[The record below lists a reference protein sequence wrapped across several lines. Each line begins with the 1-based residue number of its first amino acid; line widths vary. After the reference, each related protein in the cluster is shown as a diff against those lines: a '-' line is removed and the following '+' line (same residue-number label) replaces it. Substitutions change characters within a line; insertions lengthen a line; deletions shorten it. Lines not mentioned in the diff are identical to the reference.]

1 LTSLIPSKKEEKDES
16 LENTDLN
23 SGWDILKVLLL
34 IIIKINILKY
44 RIKL

>member
-1 LTSLIPSKKEEKDES
+1 LTSLIPSKKEEGDES
-16 LENTDLN
+16 LEKTDLN

-34 IIIKINILKY
+34 SILKINILKY